1 MRLKCSLNM
10 SEIGWSQRIAKRLV
24 RSLIGSS
31 ISLCLMLGSSLAHA
45 WGSQGHQVIAGLAL
59 AQLTPKAKAEVDR
72 LLAQEPG
79 ETLVT
84 ISTWADEHKTHPLR
98 AGTTSTSHATVAR
111 LSRSAIVQIGNA
123 SWLQ

>member
-1 MRLKCSLNM
+1 MHDTDH
-10 SEIGWSQRIAKRLV
+10 IDI
-24 RSLIGSS
+24 
-31 ISLCLMLGSSLAHA
+31 LCLRKLFFYFYSMVSRP
-45 WGSQGHQVIAGLAL
+45 GHQVIAGLAL
-59 AQLTPKAKAEVDR
+59 AQLTPKAKAEVGR

-111 LSRSAIVQIGNA
+111 LTRSGIAHPGNA
-123 SWLQ
+123 LLMQLSGKQQCLHRTLPMTKS